1 MDGEAET
8 RTGLRVSI
16 GEGNTLGLKS
26 STSSDSELVAGDVVL
41 STTGSA
47 SSVQSDSFSSQ
58 QVVAWCDVGGDL
70 EVELSA

>member
-1 MDGEAET
+1 MNGETET

-26 STSSDSELVAGDVVL
+26 STSSDSELVACDVVL
-41 STTGSA
+41 STTGST
-47 SSVQSDSFSSQ
+47 SSVQSDSLSSQ

>member
-1 MDGEAET
+1 MNGETET

-41 STTGSA
+41 STTGST
-47 SSVQSDSFSSQ
+47 SSVQSDSLSSQ

>member
-1 MDGEAET
+1 MNGETET

-41 STTGSA
+41 STTGST
-47 SSVQSDSFSSQ
+47 SSVQSDSLSSQ
-58 QVVAWCDVGGDL
+58 QVLAWCDVGGDL

>member
-1 MDGEAET
+1 MDGETET

-41 STTGSA
+41 STTGST
-47 SSVQSDSFSSQ
+47 SSVQSDSLSSQ

-70 EVELSA
+70 EVELST